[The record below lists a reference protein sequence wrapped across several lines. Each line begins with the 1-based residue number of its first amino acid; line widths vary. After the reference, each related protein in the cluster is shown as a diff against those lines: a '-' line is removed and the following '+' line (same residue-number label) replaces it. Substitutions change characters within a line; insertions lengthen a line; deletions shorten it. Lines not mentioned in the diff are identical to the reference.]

1 MPTSDNDNQSAVKKA
16 VDAFRARRAGD
27 DDATPAAVPEDDGAE
42 TSVVRIEPGQS
53 PGGGGDSE
61 SPTKAFAIP
70 VVEQATEETTVVT
83 DEPAEGSDV
92 EDSAEAGDASSFP
105 TETVVTVAGSGDRA
119 QAPARTAVEAVDPDS
134 VTRPE
139 IVEHTVDLTE
149 ADADAQAEDTQ
160 AEAAPAADDS
170 ETAVIA
176 AQAPAEAEDDAPEA
190 VEDSTKGTVESSAD
204 VTPTEKIELPTAA
217 VATTAAA
224 GAAAAAG
231 APAKPA
237 EQQAWSSTPHQPQVI
252 PGAQPQEP
260 KKRRGRLMALGAL
273 LVAAIIAVAAVLI
286 WYFMFDQSTQNK
298 VADAARSYQNAMSDG
313 DLEALRDIT
322 CGEEYQYYSKVSPE
336 EFAKAFQAQKAQ
348 NQMMKF
354 KDITGV
360 AVDGDTARV
369 GVDVYNSGDP
379 KVTTSAQIT
388 LHKVDGSWKVCD
400 QP

>member
-27 DDATPAAVPEDDGAE
+27 DDATPAAAPEGDGAE

-70 VVEQATEETTVVT
+70 VVEEATEETSVVT
-83 DEPAEGSDV
+83 DEPAEGPDA

-134 VTRPE
+134 VSRPE
-139 IVEHTVDLTE
+139 IVEHTVDLT
-149 ADADAQAEDTQ
+149 DAEAEDTQ
-160 AEAAPAADDS
+160 AEDAPADDDI

-176 AQAPAEAEDDAPEA
+176 AQAPAEAEVDASEA
-190 VEDSTKGTVESSAD
+190 VEDSTDAAVESSAD

-217 VATTAAA
+217 VTTTAAA